1 MSLMIKFILANQNQL
16 KKKPEKDQPL
26 GFGKLFTDY
35 LFVMEYDQDQ
45 GWHDARIQPYQPLQL
60 DPAALCFH
68 YGQELFEGMK
78 AYYHTHHIV
87 LFRPKENFKR
97 MQQGCH
103 RLCMAPLDEAL
114 AFEGLTELLKIEKD
128 WIPKTKGSSLYIRPV
143 LIATEPALGVRASLT
158 YLFFI
163 ILSPVGAY
171 HPQGFNPLK
180 IHVEDQFTRSAIGG
194 TGYIKASGNYAGSIL
209 AAHKAHAH
217 HCSQVLWLDAHDK
230 KYAEEAG
237 AMNIFFVMGDEIIT
251 PPLTGTI
258 LPGITRQSVIQLLK
272 DWDQKIIER
281 QISIDEIISGIES
294 KKLTEIFGT
303 GTAAIISPIGQLNYK
318 EKIYT
323 VNENKVGVIT
333 QKLYDYLLALQHD
346 EIKDS
351 HHWIC
356 RI

>member
-1 MSLMIKFILANQNQL
+1 MI
-16 KKKPEKDQPL
+16 
-26 GFGKLFTDY
+26 Y
-35 LFVMEYDQDQ
+35 
-45 GWHDARIQPYQPLQL
+45 
-60 DPAALCFH
+60 
-68 YGQELFEGMK
+68 
-78 AYYHTHHIV
+78 
-87 LFRPKENFKR
+87 
-97 MQQGCH
+97 
-103 RLCMAPLDEAL
+103 
-114 AFEGLTELLKIEKD
+114 
-128 WIPKTKGSSLYIRPV
+128 
-143 LIATEPALGVRASLT
+143 SLT

-217 HCSQVLWLDAHDK
+217 HCSQVLWLDAHDR

-281 QISIDEIISGIES
+281 QISIDEIISGILNMMYAGASYQVIRDSVIPHPTVSELIPTMLEGL
-294 KKLTEIFGT
+294 KEI
-303 GTAAIISPIGQLNYK
+303 
-318 EKIYT
+318 
-323 VNENKVGVIT
+323 
-333 QKLYDYLLALQHD
+333 
-346 EIKDS
+346 
-351 HHWIC
+351 
-356 RI
+356 